1 MKKVLID
8 GIKCSK
14 CITAIE
20 NKLKTLEGIGV
31 FKVVLENKEAFI
43 GGNITNDIL
52 KKAIESEGFTVV
64 DIKKLN
70 NINTP
75 IQTILKTKNY

>member
-52 KKAIESEGFTVV
+52 KKAIESEGFKVV
-64 DIKKLN
+64 EIKKLN
-70 NINTP
+70 SINTS
-75 IQTILKTKNY
+75 IQTTLKTKNY